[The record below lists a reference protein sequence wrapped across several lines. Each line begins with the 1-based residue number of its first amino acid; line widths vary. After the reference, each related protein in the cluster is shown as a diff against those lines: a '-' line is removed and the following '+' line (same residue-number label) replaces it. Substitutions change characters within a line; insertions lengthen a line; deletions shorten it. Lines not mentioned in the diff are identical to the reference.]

1 MSDTSIGVDA
11 LDEAGSAEYTVVLGT
26 EPTATVTVDIGG
38 ASGEI
43 TVSPSRL
50 FFTPDNYN
58 TEQTVTVFAGEDF
71 DAEDDTATLTH
82 TVRGGDYTGVSVS
95 PPPGTVSVTVD
106 DNDDRGVAVTTG
118 TLTIAAGASATYTI
132 MLDSQPTR
140 TVSISVAQDPDN
152 ENADVRVSPSRLS
165 FSTSNWNR
173 PHTVT
178 VRTDSD
184 AMGSATV
191 QHMVETTSSSRD
203 KSYDDENVANVSVT
217 IRDSQP
223 GIRLSPSSVSID
235 EGASRTYTVR
245 LASAPTAD
253 VSVTVASSNS
263 DVTVDA
269 TSPLE
274 FTVDDWNMAQTVT
287 VSAAEDD
294 DAVQDTAM
302 VTHTIGGLTVAN
314 SMLRVT
320 VREND
325 TRGVTVTPTSLE
337 VTEGATGTY
346 SIVLDSQPV
355 GDGDGNVTVTVS
367 GASGDVTVDPSQL
380 TFTATTWFRAQE
392 VEVSAADDPDG
403 EPDDGG
409 DAEPHGARR
418 RLRQPESG
426 QCQGHHPGERNPR
439 YHRNSRFPAD

>member
-1 MSDTSIGVDA
+1 MTVRVDDKDIRSVTLSRTSVGVDV
-11 LDEAGSAEYTVVLGT
+11 LREAGSAEYTVVLGT

-58 TEQTVTVFAGEDF
+58 AQQTVTVFAGEDF

-95 PPPGTVSVTVD
+95 PAPGTVSVTVD
-106 DNDDRGVAVTTG
+106 DNDDRGVAVSATG

-140 TVSISVAQDPDN
+140 TVNISVAQDPDN
-152 ENADVRVSPSRLS
+152 ENADVRVSPSRRS

-173 PHTVT
+173 PQTVT
-178 VRTDSD
+178 VRTESD
-184 AMGSATV
+184 ATGSATV
-191 QHMVETTSSSRD
+191 QHAVETTSSSRD
-203 KSYDDENVANVSVT
+203 KSYDGATVANVSVT
-217 IRDSQP
+217 IEDSQP

-269 TSPLE
+269 TSPLD
-274 FTVDDWNMAQTVT
+274 FTVDDWNTAQTVT

-302 VTHTIGGLTVAN
+302 VTHTIGGSTVAN
-314 SMLRVT
+314 SVLRVT

-325 TRGVTVTPTSLE
+325 TARR
-337 VTEGATGTY
+337 
-346 SIVLDSQPV
+346 D
-355 GDGDGNVTVTVS
+355 
-367 GASGDVTVDPSQL
+367 
-380 TFTATTWFRAQE
+380 R
-392 VEVSAADDPDG
+392 DPDVARG
-403 EPDDGG
+403 HGG
-409 DAEPHGARR
+409 RDRDLQYCAG
-418 RLRQPESG
+418 
-426 QCQGHHPGERNPR
+426 
-439 YHRNSRFPAD
+439 FPACWRW